1 MKPHLTLLAAVAA
14 ALATALS
21 LSACGEKPQT
31 ISSGV
36 GADSA
41 AFQGTGKAYAVPG
54 WKQGDK
60 TSWEQQLKTRT
71 QNAQNEYTKVP

>member
-1 MKPHLTLLAAVAA
+1 MKRHFTILAAIAA
-14 ALATALS
+14 GFA

-31 ISSGV
+31 NSSGV
-36 GADSA
+36 GVDTS
-41 AFQGTGKAYAVPG
+41 AFQGTGKVYAAPG

>member
-1 MKPHLTLLAAVAA
+1 MKLHYTILAAIAA
-14 ALATALS
+14 ALA

-31 ISSGV
+31 NRSGV
-36 GADSA
+36 GADTA
-41 AFQGTGKAYAVPG
+41 AFQGTGKVYALPG